1 MSSNRTDFLLVV
13 QTVILAQ
20 VASRPPGRRIDVRED
35 VQAAMMDAVTASH
48 MLPARVDAMEAAEEY
63 LEAFIYDDGKAEP
76 PRWLTPGYRSL
87 R

>member
-1 MSSNRTDFLLVV
+1 MSSNRADFLTIV

-20 VASRPPGRRIDVRED
+20 VAARQPGRRIDLRKS
-35 VQAAMMDAVTASH
+35 VQTAISHAVEASH
-48 MLPARVDAMEAAEEY
+48 LLPARISAVEAAEDY
-63 LEAFIYDDGKAEP
+63 LEAFVYEDGKADP

>member
-20 VASRPPGRRIDVRED
+20 VAARPPGRRLDLRES
-35 VQAAMMDAVTASH
+35 VQTAISHAVEASH
-48 MLPARVDAMEAAEEY
+48 LLPSRMSAVEAAEEY
-63 LEAFIYDDGKAEP
+63 LEAFVYEDGKAEP